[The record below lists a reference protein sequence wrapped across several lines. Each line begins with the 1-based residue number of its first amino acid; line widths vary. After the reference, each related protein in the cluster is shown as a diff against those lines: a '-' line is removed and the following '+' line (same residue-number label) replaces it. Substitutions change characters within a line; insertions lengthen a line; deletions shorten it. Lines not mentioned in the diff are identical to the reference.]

1 MKYKD
6 WKDEF
11 YSSLVENDKLFVC
24 CLCQGWRVKHKI
36 LHWLRW
42 HSRCDE
48 E

>member
-6 WKDEF
+6 WKNEF

-24 CLCQGWRVKHKI
+24 CLCMDRVKHKI

-42 HSRCDE
+42 HMSE
-48 E
+48 HE